1 MERKS
6 DKVRRLVREGQY
18 KAALGIVKG
27 FRLGI
32 TPEQSSV
39 FVLAYESMVH
49 EQFYRQLGQDTK
61 QNVSNGIA
69 LLTQMYGGQSDGKK
83 DLHQQIQQS

>member
-1 MERKS
+1 MEKKS
-6 DKVRRLVREGQY
+6 DRVRRLVREGQY

-32 TPEQSSV
+32 TPEQSSI

-49 EQFYRQLGQDTK
+49 ERFYRQLGQDTE
-61 QNVSNGIA
+61 QNVSNGIT
-69 LLTQMYGGQSDGKK
+69 LLIQMYGGHRDGKK
-83 DLHQQIQQS
+83 DLYKQIQQS

>member
-1 MERKS
+1 MEKKS

-18 KAALGIVKG
+18 KSALGIVKR

-32 TPEQSSV
+32 TPEQSSI

-49 EQFYRQLGQDTK
+49 ERFYRQLGQDTE
-61 QNVSNGIA
+61 QNISKGIA
-69 LLTQMYGGQSDGKK
+69 LLIQMYGGQANGRK
-83 DLHQQIQQS
+83 DLYQQIQQS

>member
-6 DKVRRLVREGQY
+6 DKVRRLVRDGQY

-32 TPEQSSV
+32 TPEQSSI
-39 FVLAYESMVH
+39 FILAYESMVH
-49 EQFYRQLGQDTK
+49 KQFYRQLGQDTE
-61 QNVSNGIA
+61 QNISLGIA
-69 LLTQMYGGQSDGKK
+69 LLIQMYGGQNNGKK
-83 DLHQQIQQS
+83 DLYKQIQ